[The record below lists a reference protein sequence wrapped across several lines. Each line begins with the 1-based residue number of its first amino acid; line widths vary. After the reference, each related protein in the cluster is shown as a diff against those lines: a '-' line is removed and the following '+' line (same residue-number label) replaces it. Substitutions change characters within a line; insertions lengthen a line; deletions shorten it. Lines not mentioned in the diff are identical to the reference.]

1 VNTRQA
7 QRIIVGLLV
16 VAAVGAAVAAHVV
29 STQGLHH
36 RRVDRIQSARQRVA
50 DAVER
55 RTYFLEDLADMVGVH
70 DDAAAAEFA
79 RYAHVRGRDERAV
92 VSVQWVRK
100 SPTGRLVPPA
110 DGDPN
115 PGATPILIA
124 PAERGNISLAN
135 AAHEQ
140 TARRAVQSASL
151 QKTTYISAP
160 VTLASGHRGFYLAVP
175 VQAHRYSGSLSKAE
189 SQSAIVGLI
198 DAQTLAADALGG
210 GTRAFQLR
218 DRLTPLASVGS
229 GLPNALRAA
238 VPVAGRQWT
247 VAVAGGSLSALEIAL
262 PWLILAFGFALAAGV
277 AVLLGTAARRRDEA
291 LRLAAERLAELE
303 VSLQRVELTNRD
315 LEAAHAEAELRSRV
329 DALTE
334 VFNRRHF
341 GEVLGEELAR
351 AGGNT
356 AVLLL
361 DIDHFKQIND
371 GHGHLTGDVILR
383 AVARRTG
390 ATLRDTDCLARW
402 GGEEFVILTHVL
414 DREEMLELAERVRRT
429 IADDPVVV
437 DGTPFELR
445 VSIGAVL
452 AGEGIETPDAIIR
465 AADDALYEAKRA
477 GRDRVCLR

>member
-1 VNTRQA
+1 
-7 QRIIVGLLV
+7 
-16 VAAVGAAVAAHVV
+16 
-29 STQGLHH
+29 
-36 RRVDRIQSARQRVA
+36 
-50 DAVER
+50 
-55 RTYFLEDLADMVGVH
+55 
-70 DDAAAAEFA
+70 
-79 RYAHVRGRDERAV
+79 
-92 VSVQWVRK
+92 
-100 SPTGRLVPPA
+100 
-110 DGDPN
+110 
-115 PGATPILIA
+115 
-124 PAERGNISLAN
+124 
-135 AAHEQ
+135 
-140 TARRAVQSASL
+140 
-151 QKTTYISAP
+151 

-210 GTRAFQLR
+210 GTRAFQLH

-477 GRDRVCLR
+477 GRDRVCLRSGPPSSSAASAMARASAARPSRSTGSPCDTSTRSIGSSMSGRSSRARPGRSTVTRSSQVSGHSCSPPPGAPSTRSPGTRAATAGSHKIVSPAPLKGRCSIPGGTAFQAREVVHL